1 MREIEEIIIH
11 CSATRAD
18 MDYVDVDWVRK
29 IHVEQRGWRDVGYH
43 YFIKRD
49 GVVEQGRPITQ
60 VGAHTKG
67 HNSRSV
73 GICYAG
79 GLDANH
85 DPEDNRTPEQVDSMQ
100 RLITELMEAI
110 PTIEEVSGHNEYSSK
125 ACPCFDVKQWWNE
138 C

>member
-79 GLDANH
+79 GLDSNH
-85 DPEDNRTPEQVDSMQ
+85 DPEDNRTPEQIESLQ

-110 PTIEEVSGHNEYSSK
+110 PSIEEVSGHNEYSTK
-125 ACPCFDVKQWWNE
+125 ACPCFDVKKWWNE

>member
-60 VGAHTKG
+60 VGAHAKG

-85 DPEDNRTPEQVDSMQ
+85 DPEDHRTPEQIDSMQ